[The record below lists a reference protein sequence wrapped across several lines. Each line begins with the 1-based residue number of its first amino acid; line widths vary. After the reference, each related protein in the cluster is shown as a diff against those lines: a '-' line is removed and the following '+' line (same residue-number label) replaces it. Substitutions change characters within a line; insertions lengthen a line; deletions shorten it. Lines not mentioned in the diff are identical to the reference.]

1 MDAAVSAA
9 EAETA
14 DLEGA
19 LAVAAVVA
27 ATTGGRS
34 SFGSRGGFD
43 PSSFLS
49 RLDANGNGVLDPS
62 EQQGP
67 AQFLIGRMAQ
77 SDPSIK
83 AGQPI
88 PLKKITDGFQK
99 MREQRESGGSS
110 TPQPGWDL
118 IGGRGRL
125 EHPIC

>member
-1 MDAAVSAA
+1 MVSA
-9 EAETA
+9 
-14 DLEGA
+14 DRGGSFSSRGGD
-19 LAVAAVVA
+19 
-27 ATTGGRS
+27 TGGRTS
-34 SFGSRGGFD
+34 SGSRSGFD

-110 TPQPGWDL
+110 TPQTGSSSSSADDSLTPDLLVPGV
-118 IGGRGRL
+118 R
-125 EHPIC
+125 